1 MGASGSSYMHGAG
14 LEILRGER
22 QKKLQ
27 DQIIAA
33 ETTADSLDN
42 DMAQIKQKVWIHRKG
57 SCYYNIL
64 LHVHVQ

>member
-1 MGASGSSYMHGAG
+1 MVTAGSSYMHGEG

-33 ETTADSLDN
+33 KTAADSLDN
-42 DMAQIKQKVWIHRKG
+42 DMAQIKQKV
-57 SCYYNIL
+57 
-64 LHVHVQ
+64 